1 MKKTLK
7 ALLCAVLVLS
17 MVFSFAGCAD
27 DEPIVTPPVEES
39 SSSEDSAKTAV
50 ETVMND
56 VLEYDVDAIEEKL
69 DIACS
74 SKEELMAKAGEEI
87 GEAAEL
93 YGPIIEKM
101 FDEYVESFEYEI
113 VEFGKDDGVYTAEVE
128 FTCLDME
135 SVSDGLAATESD
147 AIGEE
152 LMMEM
157 LSDGRITMDM
167 SEEEMMAVVMEEI
180 APIIEEMVDEA
191 VKDAD
196 TKTLYLDF
204 VVVEEDGKWVIDIDE
219 SSYDDLREELESIN
233 E

>member
-7 ALLCAVLVLS
+7 VLLCAALVLS

-39 SSSEDSAKTAV
+39 NNSEDSAKTAV

-69 DIACS
+69 AIDCT

-101 FDEYVESFEYEI
+101 FDKYVDSFEYEI

-135 SVSDGLAATESD
+135 SVSEGLAATEGD

-157 LSDGRITMDM
+157 LADGRITMDM

-180 APIIEEMVDEA
+180 APVIEEMVDEA
-191 VKDAD
+191 VKGAD

-204 VVVEEDGKWVIDIDE
+204 VVVEEDGEWVIDIDE
-219 SSYDDLREELESIN
+219 SSYDDLREELESID